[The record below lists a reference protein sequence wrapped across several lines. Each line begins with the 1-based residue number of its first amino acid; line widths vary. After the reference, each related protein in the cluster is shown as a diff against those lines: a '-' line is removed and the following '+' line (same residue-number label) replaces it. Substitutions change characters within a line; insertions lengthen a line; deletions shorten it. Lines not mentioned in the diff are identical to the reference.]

1 MSDDTQQPL
10 LRVMV
15 EHLRPGDVLLTATP
29 GKVGKV
35 VRRATKGEVSH
46 AMICVQHG
54 STIDS
59 TDDGVQASNIQ
70 REFYRAEDTVIVL
83 RLRQAPD
90 QLVLQ
95 AIVEFAR
102 SEIGTRY
109 SKIEAA
115 RTVIG
120 GPKPRSKQMFCSRL
134 VARAYAAAG
143 IQLVHDP
150 DYCSPDDLRLS
161 PLLVEVPDILEVVS
175 ERELE
180 AWAERRDPIAATHDA
195 QNRILEVARALDPA
209 IENFND
215 LDAFVQ
221 AHPRHDHAIAGAYR
235 DTGYLDIWR
244 NDFAVNP
251 WHYDLAEMEA
261 ATNDLTVVEMRG
273 YCISTIREF
282 HTGGLRFAVNLTH
295 YERAMQASPRQTT
308 AQLVQLYRQLVQNDH
323 MRRTVALEWLRRRY
337 PADAKAELQRIVPHT
352 ELWFSIID
360 RVEPR
365 LGAIARMN
373 IEAAGSAA
381 GCSSCGDPADDFL
394 IVNSAEA
401 MPGVPS
407 LRLCSDCM
415 AIRSGCGE
423 ISVPIGD

>member
-1 MSDDTQQPL
+1 
-10 LRVMV
+10 MV
-15 EHLRPGDVLLTATP
+15 ERLEPGDIVLTATP

-35 VRRATKGEVSH
+35 VRRATRGEVSH

-59 TDDGVQASNIQ
+59 TDGGVQASNIQ
-70 REFYRAEDTVIVL
+70 RELYGADDTVIVL
-83 RLRQAPD
+83 RLRQPPD
-90 QLVLQ
+90 QLALR

-115 RTVIG
+115 RTVTG
-120 GPKPRSKQMFCSRL
+120 GPKPRSRQMFCSRL

-143 IQLVHDP
+143 IQLVDDP
-150 DYCSPDDLRLS
+150 DYCSPDDLRVS
-161 PLLVEVPDILEVVS
+161 SLLVEVPDMLEVVS

-180 AWAERRDPIAATHDA
+180 AWAARPDPIAATHDA
-195 QNRILEVARALDPA
+195 QNAILAIARALDPT

-221 AHPRHDHAIAGAYR
+221 AHPRHDDAIARAYR

-261 ATNDLTVVEMRG
+261 VTNERTVDQMRG
-273 YCISTIREF
+273 YCISTIREY
-282 HTGGLRFAVNLTH
+282 HTGGLRFAVNLAH
-295 YERAMQASPRQTT
+295 YERAMQASSRRTT
-308 AQLVQLYRQLVQNDH
+308 VQLVQLYRQLVKNDH
-323 MRRTVALEWLRRRY
+323 MRRSVALAWLRRRY
-337 PADAKAELQRIVPHT
+337 PADAKAEMQRIVPHT
-352 ELWFSIID
+352 ELWFSIVD

-365 LGAIARMN
+365 LGVIARMN
-373 IEAAGSAA
+373 IEATGTTT
-381 GCSSCGDPADDFL
+381 GCSSCGDPAHDFL
-394 IVNSAEA
+394 IVNGADA

-407 LRLCSDCM
+407 LRLCPDCV
-415 AIRSGCGE
+415 AIRSGYGE
-423 ISVPIGD
+423 IFASIDD

>member
-1 MSDDTQQPL
+1 
-10 LRVMV
+10 MV
-15 EHLRPGDVLLTATP
+15 ERLRPGDIVLTATP

-35 VRRATKGEVSH
+35 VRRTTKGEVSH

-59 TDDGVQASNIQ
+59 TDGGVQSSNIQ
-70 REFYRAEDTVIVL
+70 RELYGVEDTVIVL
-83 RLRQAPD
+83 RLRQPPD
-90 QLVLQ
+90 QLALHT
-95 AIVEFAR
+95 IVEFAR

-115 RTVIG
+115 RTVTG

-134 VARAYAAAG
+134 VARTYAAAG

-150 DYCSPDDLRLS
+150 DYCSPDELRLS
-161 PLLVEVPDILEVVS
+161 PLLVEVPEMLEVVS

-180 AWAERRDPIAATHDA
+180 AWAARPDPIAAMQDS
-195 QNRILEVARALDPA
+195 QNRILEVARALHPA

-221 AHPRHDHAIAGAYR
+221 THPRHDDAIAQAYR

-261 ATNDLTVVEMRG
+261 VTNEQTVDEMRG

-282 HTGGLRFAVNLTH
+282 HTGGLRFAVNLAH
-295 YERAMQASPRQTT
+295 YERAMQASPRRTT

-323 MRRTVALEWLRRRY
+323 MRRTVALEWLRRCY
-337 PADAKAELQRIVPHT
+337 PADARAEMQRIVPHT
-352 ELWFSIID
+352 ELWFSIVD

-373 IEAAGSAA
+373 IDASGSAS
-381 GCSSCGDPADDFL
+381 GCSLCGDPADDFL
-394 IVNSAEA
+394 IVNGDEA

-407 LRLCSDCM
+407 LRLCPDCI
-415 AIRSGCGE
+415 AIRSGYGE
-423 ISVPIGD
+423 IFAPIDD